1 MLFISINFLIILRI
15 FLWLFWIDNIL
26 IVIGVVLMITTSL
39 LILFF
44 LLLKWLFF
52 IKIGDF
58 DKILSVFLDAKLD
71 FLVVDVEDA
80 VEVAEEDVAEEDHG
94 NITKHLR
101 KSRNSQNAIPFQLSV
116 QSFTLD

>member
-1 MLFISINFLIILRI
+1 MIN
-15 FLWLFWIDNIL
+15 
-26 IVIGVVLMITTSL
+26 TSL

-44 LLLKWLFF
+44 LLIKWLFF

-58 DKILSVFLDAKLD
+58 DKILSVFLDAKMN

-101 KSRNSQNAIPFQLSV
+101 KSLNSQNAIPFQLSV
-116 QSFTLD
+116 QSFSLDKIGVGFQTIHLLPQLHLNRKHKLTEDIALAH